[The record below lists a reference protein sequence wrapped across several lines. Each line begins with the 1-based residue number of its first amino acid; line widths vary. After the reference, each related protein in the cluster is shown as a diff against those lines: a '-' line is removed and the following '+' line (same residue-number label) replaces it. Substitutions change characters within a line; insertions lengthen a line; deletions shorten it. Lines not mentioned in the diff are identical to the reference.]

1 MYLLKLIITEYYCSS
16 KIGTLKVTNKL
27 NGHKMFISF
36 D

>member
-1 MYLLKLIITEYYCSS
+1 MYLLKLIITEHYYSG

-27 NGHKMFISF
+27 NTYKMFISL